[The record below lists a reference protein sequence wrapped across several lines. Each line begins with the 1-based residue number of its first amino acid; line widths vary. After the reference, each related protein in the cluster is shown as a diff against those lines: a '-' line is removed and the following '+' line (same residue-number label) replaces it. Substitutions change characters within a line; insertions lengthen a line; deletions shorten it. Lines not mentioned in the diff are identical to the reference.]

1 LRNES
6 GVRTRRVSR
15 YSGLLLPSFVALLA
29 AFGAAVLTAQPPV
42 GNPDPSGLAVQA
54 DGREPLRALP
64 FDHILRYDELTALLK
79 SWAKARPDLVQLE
92 SIGLT
97 PEGRQLWFLTL
108 TNRSTGPANE
118 KPALL
123 VDGNMHA
130 LEWTGGVA
138 ALNFIWKLL
147 RDHGT
152 DERVTRLLDT
162 RSVYVLPR
170 LSPDGVEA
178 TLRDGRIVRSVI
190 RPGMG
195 DAPGPGLRMRDID
208 GDGRIVF
215 MRFHDP
221 NGPWKTYPGEPR
233 LLVPRGPDEPG
244 GDDAWRVVPEG
255 VIEGYDGATIPVLPA
270 LEGLDFGTS
279 FPDDRGTP
287 PSGGT
292 PRPKTTVPPEVAA
305 YVATIM
311 ARPNIVA
318 HVTCHS
324 FGGGILMPPVNT
336 GEQMP
341 AGDRLAYAAFGAKAT
356 ELTTYNAMSYFDL
369 RAGQGLDV
377 HIPTEIGWLYNVR
390 GIFSFIT
397 EFWNPLRA
405 AGIRL
410 EGVMS
415 AWLGGLHPVED
426 ELKLLRWNDEALGGA
441 GFVAW
446 HAFDHPQLGRV
457 EIGGWDKVHYWFN
470 VPFERL
476 EKEVAGHADWLI
488 YLGLASPRIEIR
500 SFDATP
506 TAEGH
511 WRVRLVV
518 ENTGWLPT
526 SGSQRA
532 LDGKLAGEI
541 EAKLTVPNGVRLVN
555 GELHR
560 SAGQLAGR
568 NEQRST
574 ATWWGYTP
582 GTPDRA
588 VLDWVI
594 AAPAGAELSVTAS
607 HVRAGTARA
616 RCVLRPAR
624 ER

>member
-1 LRNES
+1 ME
-6 GVRTRRVSR
+6 
-15 YSGLLLPSFVALLA
+15 
-29 AFGAAVLTAQPPV
+29 
-42 GNPDPSGLAVQA
+42 A
-54 DGREPLRALP
+54 DGREALRALP
-64 FDHILRYDELTALLK
+64 FDHFLRYDELTALLK
-79 SWAKARPDLVQLE
+79 SWVDARPDLVRLE

-97 PEGRQLWFLTL
+97 PEGRELWFLTL

-138 ALNFIWKLL
+138 ALNFVWRTL
-147 RDHGT
+147 RDYGT
-152 DERVTRLLDT
+152 DERITRLLDT
-162 RSVYVLPR
+162 RCVYVLPR

-178 TLRDGRIVRSVI
+178 TLREGRIVRSVI
-190 RPGMG
+190 RPGVG
-195 DAPGPGLRMRDID
+195 EAPGPGLRMCDID
-208 GDGRIVF
+208 GDGRIVY
-215 MRFHDP
+215 MRFRDP
-221 NGPWKTYPGEPR
+221 NGPWKTHPGEPR
-233 LLVPRGPDEPG
+233 LLVPRSPDEPG

-270 LEGLDFGTS
+270 LEGLDFGMF

-292 PRPKTTVPPEVAA
+292 FRPEAAALPEVAA
-305 YVATIM
+305 YVAAIVS
-311 ARPNIVA
+311 RPNIGA
-318 HVTCHS
+318 YVTCHS
-324 FGGGILMPPVNT
+324 FGGGILMPPVNPD
-336 GEQMP
+336 EQMP
-341 AGDRLAYAAFGAKAT
+341 MADRLAYAVFGAKAK
-356 ELTTYNAMSYFDL
+356 ELTTYDTMSYLDL
-369 RAGQGLDV
+369 RAGQALDV

-390 GIFSFIT
+390 GIFSFIA

-405 AGIRL
+405 AGVRL
-410 EGVMS
+410 EGMMS
-415 AWLGGLHPVED
+415 AWLGGFHPVED
-426 ELKLLRWNDEALGGA
+426 ELKLLRWNDETLGGA

-446 HAFDHPQLGRV
+446 HAFEHPQLGPV
-457 EIGGWDKVHYWFN
+457 EIGGWDKVHYWYN
-470 VPFERL
+470 VPFDRL
-476 EKEVAGHADWLI
+476 EKEVAGHADWLV
-488 YLGLASPRIEIR
+488 YLGLASPRLEIR

-506 TAEGH
+506 TVEGH

-532 LDGKLAGEI
+532 LDGKLAGDL
-541 EAKLTVPNGVRLVN
+541 EARLIVPNGARLVN

-560 SAGQLAGR
+560 SVGQLAGR

-574 ATWWGYTP
+574 ATWWGYAP

-588 VLDWVI
+588 VLDWVV

-616 RCVLRPAR
+616 RCVLRRAQ

>member
-1 LRNES
+1 MK
-6 GVRTRRVSR
+6 GISR
-15 YSGLLLPSFVALLA
+15 PALFSIAALLA
-29 AFGAAVLTAQPPV
+29 MLDPVVMTAQLPA
-42 GNPDPSGLAVQA
+42 GNPGPSALAMEA
-54 DGREPLRALP
+54 EGRKALRALP

-79 SWAKARPDLVQLE
+79 SWADARPNLVRLE
-92 SIGLT
+92 TIGLT
-97 PEGRQLWFLTL
+97 PEGRELWFLTL

-138 ALNFIWKLL
+138 ALNFVWRTL
-147 RDHGT
+147 RDYGT
-152 DERVTRLLDT
+152 DERIMRLLDT
-162 RSVYVLPR
+162 RCVYVLPR

-178 TLRDGRIVRSVI
+178 TLREGRVVRSVI
-190 RPGMG
+190 RPGSG
-195 DAPGPGLRMRDID
+195 EASGPGLRMRDID
-208 GDGRIVF
+208 GDGRIVY
-215 MRFHDP
+215 MRFRDP
-221 NGPWKTYPGEPR
+221 NGPWKTHPGEPR
-233 LLVPRGPDEPG
+233 LLVPRDPDEPG
-244 GDDAWRVVPEG
+244 GPDAWRVVPEG
-255 VIEGYDGATIPVLPA
+255 VIEGYDGATIPVFPA
-270 LEGLDFGTS
+270 LEGLDFGMF
-279 FPDDRGTP
+279 FPDDRGTA

-292 PRPKTTVPPEVAA
+292 PRPDASAPPEVAA
-305 YVATIM
+305 YVAAIV

-324 FGGGILMPPVNT
+324 FGGGILMPPVNPD
-336 GEQMP
+336 EQMP
-341 AGDRLAYAAFGAKAT
+341 RADRLAYDAFGAKAT
-356 ELTTYNAMSYFDL
+356 ELTTYGAITYLDL
-369 RAGQGLDV
+369 RAGQALDV
-377 HIPTEIGWLYNVR
+377 HIPTEIGWLYNVH

-405 AGIRL
+405 AGVRL
-410 EGVMS
+410 EGMMS

-426 ELKLLRWNDEALGGA
+426 ELKLLRWNDETLGGA

-446 HAFDHPQLGRV
+446 HAFQHPQLGPV
-457 EIGGWDKVHYWFN
+457 EIGGWDKVNYWYN
-470 VPFERL
+470 VPFDRL
-476 EKEVAGHADWLI
+476 EKEVAGHADWLV
-488 YLGLASPRIEIR
+488 YLGLASPRLEIR

-532 LDGKLAGEI
+532 LEGKLVGEV
-541 EAKLTVPNGVRLVN
+541 EAQLTLPNGARLVN

-560 SAGQLAGR
+560 FAGQLAGR

-574 ATWWGYTP
+574 ATWWGYAP

-588 VLDWVI
+588 VLDWVV
-594 AAPAGAELSVTAS
+594 AAPAGAEISATAS

-616 RCVLRPAR
+616 QCVLRRAR